1 MIEAAMYIALG
12 FFVASLLCLA
22 ILPAFYRRAVRL
34 TREAYEAVN
43 PTTYAEVRASQD
55 QALAQHAVDRRRLE
69 SALADERHRTAE
81 EKLVSGNLRS
91 ELIRTRSQHEQE
103 LERIREERKAAE
115 LESKSSSDELKRELQ
130 KLKESLKHSQD
141 AAKTLEA
148 ERDAIQSA
156 SSENQESPAPLV
168 LQTPLESDEAKATIA
183 SLETQIAA
191 LQARLSKYEDATE
204 DLVFADIDPAD
215 QSAVIQDLEKQ
226 LINIEAKYI
235 AAQSEV
241 TRLIAQSEISCT
253 STGDAPSPVEV
264 ELKEAIEDKARLQ
277 ALVSDRE
284 RALKRARI
292 KLRQYRT
299 DLHNAS
305 RLTALRNNLITFARE
320 QLPEADRAKLSSGK
334 PSANTADSAQT
345 DATKTSAVPTSQDG
359 SSAHALVRKIVRA
372 SNRQDTAAKAENSNT
387 SMKADPVSAIET
399 EETGEAPGHEP
410 ETTKQNKKDVA

>member
-1 MIEAAMYIALG
+1 MYMALG

-69 SALADERHRTAE
+69 RALADERHRTAE
-81 EKLVSGNLRS
+81 EKLISGNLRS

-103 LERIREERKAAE
+103 LEKIREERKAAE
-115 LESKSSSDELKRELQ
+115 ADSKSSSDELKRELQ
-130 KLKESLKHSQD
+130 QLKESLKQSRNT
-141 AAKTLEA
+141 AKTLEA
-148 ERDAIQSA
+148 ERDAMQ
-156 SSENQESPAPLV
+156 PAPAKADDETAVAPQAQLG
-168 LQTPLESDEAKATIA
+168 TDEAKATIA

-191 LQARLSKYEDATE
+191 LQARLSRYEDTAT
-204 DLVFADIDPAD
+204 DLIFADVDPAD

-241 TRLIAQSEISCT
+241 TRLIAQSEISGVHAKDT
-253 STGDAPSPVEV
+253 PSPAEV

-305 RLTALRNNLITFARE
+305 RLTALRNNLISFARE
-320 QLPEADRAKLSSGK
+320 QLPEADRAKLLAGSAAATPSDPIPAAAGAAK
-334 PSANTADSAQT
+334 PE
-345 DATKTSAVPTSQDG
+345 DG
-359 SSAHALVRKIVRA
+359 STAHALVRKIVKA
-372 SNRQDTAAKAENSNT
+372 SHRQEAAAKAENSN
-387 SMKADPVSAIET
+387 SSVKEDA
-399 EETGEAPGHEP
+399 APAP
-410 ETTKQNKKDVA
+410 ETKEGNDASELQSETSKQNKKDVA